1 MTKCGR
7 ELIFQETCVFVS
19 QICEPREVKKTQRE
33 CCCSTGRHEERG
45 WGSSRS
51 RSRVMWGGGYT
62 RCGSNNLWEDG
73 AGRKWPWRV
82 PIQTKVSRFYKV
94 IVLLYVFT
102 CFTFYHSCFLSFFL
116 MLRYFQYYW
125 WHLTL
130 RSLWMFCKYCGSLE
144 LYFDK
149 KQFNIW
155 PRSLFWIKKSCF
167 KFE

>member
-1 MTKCGR
+1 MAKCGR

-45 WGSSRS
+45 WGSSRT

>member
-1 MTKCGR
+1 MAKCGC
-7 ELIFQETCVFVS
+7 ELIFQETCFFVS

-51 RSRVMWGGGYT
+51 GSRVMWGGGYT

-73 AGRKWPWRV
+73 AGRKWHWRV

-149 KQFNIW
+149 KTVQYLASFIILDKKK
-155 PRSLFWIKKSCF
+155 LF
-167 KFE
+167 